1 MFHADCWVGAF
12 MAVAGANA
20 DDAFECLKAIARPV
34 KSVHGVFFGHNAAA
48 ELETM
53 LRDCAGASGANASGA
68 RAAEPPIEVEYA
80 IRFICLLVE
89 KDCFRYIDVLLLGI
103 EQKLD
108 ERKGIVALSLE
119 AADAVDSGFEAELAR
134 MIKERMG
141 AAGVKMKTSV
151 KPELLGGYRLRMGG
165 FFIDASLKGQ
175 LAQMKADLEA
185 VI

>member
-1 MFHADCWVGAF
+1 VFHADCWVGAF

-20 DDAFECLKAIARPV
+20 DNAFECLKAIARPV

-53 LRDCAGASGANASGA
+53 LRDCAGASASGANAS
-68 RAAEPPIEVEYA
+68 AAEPPIEVEYA

-89 KDCFRYIDVLLLGI
+89 KDCFRYIDVLLSGI

-175 LAQMKADLEA
+175 LAEMKADLEA